1 MSAAAPPNP
10 PRPAAPN
17 NAVPNNAVPN
27 NAAESAL
34 ERLRAAQAAREAP
47 GLPRPGAPGGGSP
60 TGIANAG
67 LTPAQGRAIGD
78 QLRECWTADRAAL
91 DFDQQSVRLLITTD
105 AAGVVRD
112 AVISPND
119 AGKLGTGVSRAFAER
134 ARRAALDPDCARLPL
149 PPALLGRRQDFE
161 ITFRP

>member
-1 MSAAAPPNP
+1 MRAQAARDATRDGASPA
-10 PRPAAPN
+10 RPAAP
-17 NAVPNNAVPN
+17 
-27 NAAESAL
+27 
-34 ERLRAAQAAREAP
+34 
-47 GLPRPGAPGGGSP
+47 GGGP

-67 LTPAQGRAIGD
+67 LTAAQGRAIGD

-91 DFDQQSVRLLITTD
+91 GFEQQSVRLLITTD

-112 AVISPND
+112 AVVSPAD
-119 AGKLGTGVSRAFAER
+119 AGRLGSGVSRAFAER